1 MGTNYHGWQIQP
13 NAITVQE
20 EVNRCLSTILQT
32 EINISG
38 SGRTDTG
45 VHCKQ
50 QFFHADI
57 DTKLDTEDLCY
68 KINSMLPF
76 DISIQAI
83 QAVTKE
89 AHTRFDA
96 ISRRYEYH
104 INIKK
109 DPFLKE
115 LSYYFSKPLDIQNM
129 NAAAA
134 LLCGEERD
142 YESFSKVKTSVNNF
156 ICSVSEAYWEQ
167 KEDILIFHITAN
179 RFLRG
184 MVRAIVG
191 TLIDIGLGR
200 KSVNDMNT
208 IIQNKNRQQAGGAAP
223 AHGLYLTRVI
233 YPENIYK
240 IHSK

>member
-1 MGTNYHGWQIQP
+1 MQRYFFEIAYLGTNYHGWQIQP

-20 EVNRCLSTILQT
+20 VVNKCLSTILQT

-57 DTKLDTEDLCY
+57 ETKVDTEDLTY

-83 QAVTKE
+83 RAATQE

-96 ISRRYEYH
+96 ISRSYEYH
-104 INIKK
+104 INTKK
-109 DPFLKE
+109 DPFLKY
-115 LSYYFSKPLDIQNM
+115 LSYYFSKPLNIQNM

-142 YESFSKVKTSVNNF
+142 YESFSKVM
-156 ICSVSEAYWEQ
+156 Q
-167 KEDILIFHITAN
+167 
-179 RFLRG
+179 
-184 MVRAIVG
+184 
-191 TLIDIGLGR
+191 GR
-200 KSVNDMNT
+200 NLVFSYK
-208 IIQNKNRQQAGGAAP
+208 RQM
-223 AHGLYLTRVI
+223 
-233 YPENIYK
+233 
-240 IHSK
+240 